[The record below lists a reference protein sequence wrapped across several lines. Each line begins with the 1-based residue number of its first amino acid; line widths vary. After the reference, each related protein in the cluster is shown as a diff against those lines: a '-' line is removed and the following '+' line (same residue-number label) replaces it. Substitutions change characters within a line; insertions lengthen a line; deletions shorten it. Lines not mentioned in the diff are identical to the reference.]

1 MIDRSTLSAP
11 QQQLA
16 KRIFVRLGEA
26 EAKVHGTTLEKV
38 HFHEV
43 GAIDSIA
50 DIVGTAIG
58 WQLLGVER
66 VVCSPVPTGQ
76 GTVQIAHGRVSI
88 PAPATADLLTG
99 IPLAE
104 STVQAELTTP
114 TGAAILATLVDQFG
128 GVPSMRIDTIGYGAG
143 TRDLNEQPNVLR
155 LLVGQSDES
164 SGDVA
169 WQEDSVWILETNL
182 DDVPGEWIA
191 HCAQCLQDAGAL
203 DVYLTPIQMK
213 KNRPAVIL
221 GVLCR
226 AADITALER
235 IIFAETASL
244 GIRRWLA
251 RRHTLPRCPFDV
263 ETAWGRVAGKLATL
277 ADGTASFTPEYE
289 SCRQLAATTGRPLRD
304 IYRAAQQ
311 AFALAAERR
320 PSQPE

>member
-1 MIDRSTLSAP
+1 
-11 QQQLA
+11 
-16 KRIFVRLGEA
+16 
-26 EAKVHGTTLEKV
+26 LEKV

-143 TRDLNEQPNVLR
+143 TRDLSEQPNVLR

-235 IIFAETASL
+235 IIFAETGSL

-251 RRHTLPRCPFDV
+251 RRHTLPRRPCDV

-277 ADGTASFTPEYE
+277 ADGTASFAPEYE
-289 SCRQLAATTGRPLRD
+289 SCRQLAAATGRPLRD

-311 AFALAAERR
+311 AFALAADRR
-320 PSQPE
+320 PPQPE